1 MNVLRS
7 SKQPVRHTKPQPA
20 QLSRLAISTQRGY
33 QARALEVTV
42 MLAVNLLLSA
52 TAVVALTQL
61 IPYQKSQQEKLQEMQ
76 SQVKV
81 AQGQVSQVK
90 EQFDRNFD
98 PQQARQIMQEQTN
111 RIDPQQRHII
121 LVHPD
126 NEADK

>member
-1 MNVLRS
+1 
-7 SKQPVRHTKPQPA
+7 
-20 QLSRLAISTQRGY
+20 
-33 QARALEVTV
+33 

-126 NEADK
+126 NEAGK